1 MAEPRIWTELLTY
14 GLGVA
19 LSPIHIVLLL
29 LLLLGGSPLR
39 HGGLFVGGWL
49 LTSALAV
56 IGLLMLG
63 NGLLLDMTHGSDHR
77 TGLELISGGAL
88 IALGGRE
95 LIRGVLDDGA
105 APTWSGAVDRFAGMP
120 LPLLLLI
127 STVTEVISP
136 DDLLLFAKCAAIILT
151 AQLLLKEEIAC
162 SIGFSIAATALLP
175 VPFLGVLIGRQGGL
189 PLLQRG
195 KTALLRRGERV
206 VGSLSFGI
214 GAYLCLLYTSPSPRD
229 S

>member
-39 HGGLFVGGWL
+39 CGGLFVGGWL

-56 IGLLMLG
+56 IGL
-63 NGLLLDMTHGSDHR
+63 
-77 TGLELISGGAL
+77 
-88 IALGGRE
+88 GGRE
-95 LIRGVLDDGA
+95 LIRGLLDDGA
-105 APTWSGAVDRFAGMP
+105 APAWNGAVDRFAAMP

-127 STVTEVISP
+127 SSVTEVISP
-136 DDLLLFAKCAAIILT
+136 DDLLLFAKSAAVILA
-151 AQLLLKEEIAC
+151 AQLPLQEEIAC
-162 SIGFSIAATALLP
+162 SIGFSTAATALLL
-175 VPFLGVLIGRQGGL
+175 VPFLAVLIGRERVL

-195 KTALLRRGERV
+195 KTALLRRGELV
-206 VGSLSFGI
+206 VGSLSFGL
-214 GAYLCLLYTSPSPRD
+214 GSYLGWQGISGLMIN
-229 S
+229 

>member
-39 HGGLFVGGWL
+39 RVGLFVGGWL

-56 IGLLMLG
+56 IGLLT
-63 NGLLLDMTHGSDHR
+63 LDMTHGSDHR
-77 TGLELISGGAL
+77 TGLDLIGGGAL

-95 LIRGVLDDGA
+95 LIRGLLDDGA
-105 APTWSGAVDRFAGMP
+105 APAWSGAVDRFAAMP

-127 STVTEVISP
+127 SSVTEVISP
-136 DDLLLFAKCAAIILT
+136 DDLLLFAKSAAVILA
-151 AQLLLKEEIAC
+151 AQLPLQEEIAC
-162 SIGFSIAATALLP
+162 SIGFSTAATALLL
-175 VPFLGVLIGRQGGL
+175 VPFLAVLIGRERVL

-195 KTALLRRGERV
+195 QTALLRRGELV
-206 VGSLSFGI
+206 VGSLSFGL
-214 GAYLCLLYTSPSPRD
+214 GSYLGWQGISGLMIN
-229 S
+229 

>member
-1 MAEPRIWTELLTY
+1 MAVLEVRT
-14 GLGVA
+14 LG
-19 LSPIHIVLLL
+19 H
-29 LLLLGGSPLR
+29 
-39 HGGLFVGGWL
+39 
-49 LTSALAV
+49 
-56 IGLLMLG
+56 
-63 NGLLLDMTHGSDHR
+63 GLLLDMPHGSDHR
-77 TGLELISGGAL
+77 TGLDLIGGGAL

-105 APTWSGAVDRFAGMP
+105 APAWSGAVNRFAAMP

-127 STVTEVISP
+127 SSVTEVFSP
-136 DDLLLFAKCAAIILT
+136 DDLLFAKSAAVIQT
-151 AQLLLKEEIAC
+151 AQLPLQEEITC

-214 GAYLCLLYTSPSPRD
+214 GAYLGWQVISGLMLSCLLYTSPSPRD
-229 S
+229 GLLSRMPSSA

>member
-39 HGGLFVGGWL
+39 CGGLFVGGWL

-56 IGLLMLG
+56 IGL
-63 NGLLLDMTHGSDHR
+63 
-77 TGLELISGGAL
+77 
-88 IALGGRE
+88 GGRE
-95 LIRGVLDDGA
+95 LIRGLLDDGA
-105 APTWSGAVDRFAGMP
+105 APAWSGAVDRFAAMP

-127 STVTEVISP
+127 SSVTEVISP
-136 DDLLLFAKCAAIILT
+136 DVLLLFAKSSAVILA
-151 AQLLLKEEIAC
+151 AQLPLQEEIAC
-162 SIGFSIAATALLP
+162 SIGFSTAATTLLL
-175 VPFLGVLIGRQGGL
+175 VPFLAVLIGRERVL

-195 KTALLRRGERV
+195 KTALLRRGELV
-206 VGSLSFGI
+206 VGSLSFGL
-214 GAYLCLLYTSPSPRD
+214 GSYLGWQGISGLMIN
-229 S
+229 